1 MKYALFLLFSLCA
14 CLQGSAQQVEFKTF
28 IYTSNDLGE
37 EIARHSELVN
47 RKDRGY
53 LGDLFNASKES
64 LKGIAS
70 GYVTSF
76 IDLGVNAIGSLLT
89 RNARLKEEW
98 EETVKAENIYKT
110 KISTV
115 SEINDFYK
123 EASFEGAMDPKGMR
137 FDGIGCLRL
146 EDNDTVFYLSCH
158 IDRSK
163 IDRIVKHSKFELVL
177 DTLIVSPTHSN
188 LPNTY
193 LDLPYSFA
201 ERDNFTL
208 SMNIKLIS
216 SWMNEI
222 VQLQKNQE
230 LGAFVLNVPVD
241 PEELDEKGFQFSS
254 ANSINIGRLVP
265 QIVYYVYAYV
275 KLLAEGQIEEG
286 EKINVVVPTGNFGNI
301 LAAFYAKNMGLPI
314 NKLICASNENKVLY
328 DFFQTGT
335 YDRNREFV
343 LTSSPSMDI
352 LISSNLERLIYRLTG
367 NDSDATADF
376 MKSLSDNGNYVIT
389 DGMKEQLGDFRGYYA
404 TEEETAQT
412 IHDLYDKC
420 GYVIDTHTAVAA
432 AA

>member
-241 PEELDEKGFQFSS
+241 PEELDEKGFL
-254 ANSINIGRLVP
+254 R
-265 QIVYYVYAYV
+265 YV
-275 KLLAEGQIEEG
+275 
-286 EKINVVVPTGNFGNI
+286 
-301 LAAFYAKNMGLPI
+301 
-314 NKLICASNENKVLY
+314 
-328 DFFQTGT
+328 
-335 YDRNREFV
+335 RNRDEEPVYKIVGESFIV
-343 LTSSPSMDI
+343 PRSYMGYRDKDDNYKNIWGTGEYKLEIELKETCDVTEQYRENWKKDRKRRKKLMEKESI
-352 LISSNLERLIYRLTG
+352 WENGWQTISNQRWDELAQSW
-367 NDSDATADF
+367 
-376 MKSLSDNGNYVIT
+376 VIT
-389 DGMKEQLGDFRGYYA
+389 TLQAPAGIITKDAIDKLGLA
-404 TEEETAQT
+404 PE
-412 IHDLYDKC
+412 
-420 GYVIDTHTAVAA
+420 
-432 AA
+432 